1 MAGSKFFCSRGRAS
15 VRDLVRRG
23 AGGRAIRGS
32 IAQDRLGGGAP
43 EDRPCG
49 GLPRAGRR
57 GALRGVERPAGHA
70 WARSGPIPRA
80 RGCTSCPSG
89 KAACVGPHIC
99 VRAERRALL
108 VSSSLAALVPGL
120 RWAPGRACGP
130 GRRDGDD
137 GRRCADRG
145 GAGFARLRSPR
156 RRATAPNCFR
166 GRWRRRRPCRH
177 PDSGCGAGYIRSID
191 NNSCNSDLVA
201 LEHDIGR
208 QCGEAL

>member
-1 MAGSKFFCSRGRAS
+1 MAGSKFFCRRGRAS
-15 VRDLVRRG
+15 DRDLVRRG
-23 AGGRAIRGS
+23 AGGRATGCS

-57 GALRGVERPAGHA
+57 GAFRGAERLAGHA
-70 WARSGPIPRA
+70 WARPGPVPRT
-80 RGCTSCPSG
+80 RGCTSCASG
-89 KAACVGPHIC
+89 EAARVGPPIC
-99 VRAERRALL
+99 IRAERRALL
-108 VSSSLAALVPGL
+108 ASSSLAALVPGL

-137 GRRCADRG
+137 GGRCADRG

-156 RRATAPNCFR
+156 RRTTAPLCFR
-166 GRWRRRRPCRH
+166 GRWRRRRP
-177 PDSGCGAGYIRSID
+177 DSGCGASYIRSID
-191 NNSCNSDLVA
+191 NNSCNSDLIA

-208 QCGEAL
+208 QYGEAL